1 LPVGPPPFVVES
13 PEPLA
18 PGVLLAVRLNGS
30 LVEESLQA
38 SPTTIADAPK
48 TLAARLITFC
58 FMKPYSR

>member
-1 LPVGPPPFVVES
+1 
-13 PEPLA
+13 
-18 PGVLLAVRLNGS
+18 VLLAVRLNGS